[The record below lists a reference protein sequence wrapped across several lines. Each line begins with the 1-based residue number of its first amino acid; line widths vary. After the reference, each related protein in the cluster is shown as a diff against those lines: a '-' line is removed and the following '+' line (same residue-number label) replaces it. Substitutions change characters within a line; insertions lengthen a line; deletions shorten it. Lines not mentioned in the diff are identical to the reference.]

1 MCWRRKIILV
11 LTELTI
17 ARPLHSSCHSP
28 SSPHTECVGADI
40 SSLHS
45 RNSPRIRPFP
55 CPCVFV
61 LWQVGCYQEILVL
74 LWKFLDENNGFLNYV
89 LSDKV
94 NVNRL
99 VVPMLYLMWS
109 GRLQP
114 SKVRTWTQPDP
125 NRTQHTTHGHG
136 TVGGGPTVVHF
147 RLVPVC
153 SARHPSG
160 GEPLPL
166 CLVGTVSQRP
176 TVRCLHYTLTVLL
189 VGECARVCVPA
200 PGWPGAHLHLHPAP
214 ALR

>member
-1 MCWRRKIILV
+1 M
-11 LTELTI
+11 
-17 ARPLHSSCHSP
+17 A
-28 SSPHTECVGADI
+28 
-40 SSLHS
+40 
-45 RNSPRIRPFP
+45 RPFP
-55 CPCVFV
+55 CPC
-61 LWQVGCYQEILVL
+61 LCEWWQVGCYQEILVL

-114 SKVRTWTQPDP
+114 SKVRSWTLSDP

-136 TVGGGPTVVHF
+136 AVGGGLKTFATVVRF
-147 RLVPVC
+147 SPSRFPTSPCLLC
-153 SARHPSG
+153 SASLWWRTVAT
-160 GEPLPL
+160 LL
-166 CLVGTVSQRP
+166 FCTVSQRP
-176 TVRCLHYTLTVLL
+176 TVRCLHYTLTVLSP
-189 VGECARVCVPA
+189 CFSNARVCVPT